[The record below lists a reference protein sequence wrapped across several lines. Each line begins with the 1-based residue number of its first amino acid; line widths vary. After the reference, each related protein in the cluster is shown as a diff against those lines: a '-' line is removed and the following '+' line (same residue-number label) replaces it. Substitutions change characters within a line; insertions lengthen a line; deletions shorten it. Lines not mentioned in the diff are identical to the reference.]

1 MTNILEELWNGEID
15 PQESLVGSNPH
26 YKGLQHLQSDRK
38 EALLALLSDE
48 QKEKLEKYCD
58 TTQEMNSI
66 SEREAFTTG
75 FRIALRL
82 AAEAFYEA
90 PPQ

>member
-58 TTQEMNSI
+58 TTQEMN
-66 SEREAFTTG
+66 RLC
-75 FRIALRL
+75 ALDKASPMIGTPESPTL
-82 AAEAFYEA
+82 VEMAM
-90 PPQ
+90 QW